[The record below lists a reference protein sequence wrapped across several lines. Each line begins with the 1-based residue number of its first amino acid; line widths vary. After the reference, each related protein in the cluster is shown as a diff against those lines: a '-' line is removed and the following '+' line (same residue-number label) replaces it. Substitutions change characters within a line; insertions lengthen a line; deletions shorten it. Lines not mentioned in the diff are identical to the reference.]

1 MKERSEISDV
11 RIFTHSVRAFRAKV
25 SSLTSQL
32 PSMSEGG
39 LGRVG
44 RLTDPPWTEG
54 PALGQRLEEHL
65 GLEGRL
71 LPLVPWV
78 GGSHS

>member
-1 MKERSEISDV
+1 M
-11 RIFTHSVRAFRAKV
+11 SV
-25 SSLTSQL
+25 
-32 PSMSEGG
+32 GG

-44 RLTDPPWTEG
+44 RLTDPPSPLDRGTWEL
-54 PALGQRLEEHL
+54 ALGQRLEEHL

>member
-1 MKERSEISDV
+1 
-11 RIFTHSVRAFRAKV
+11 
-25 SSLTSQL
+25 
-32 PSMSEGG
+32 MSESGW
-39 LGRVG
+39 GRVE
-44 RLTDPPWTEG
+44 RLTDPPLDRGTWEL
-54 PALGQRLEEHL
+54 ALGQRLEEHL